1 MGKQFGNSREVKIP
15 SNRKMPVVDPDLGSG
30 SYLPLPVGIRVG
42 RQIFERYNI
51 WNKCYIYLLTAAE
64 THNISANFYNVAL

>member
-1 MGKQFGNSREVKIP
+1 MGKQFGYSRKVKIP
-15 SNRKMPVVDPDLGSG
+15 SNRNMPAVDPDLGG
-30 SYLPLPVGIRVG
+30 SNLPRPVGIRVG

-64 THNISANFYNVAL
+64 THNISANFHSVAL

>member
-42 RQIFERYNI
+42 RQIFI

-64 THNISANFYNVAL
+64 THNISANFHNVAL

>member
-1 MGKQFGNSREVKIP
+1 MGKQFGYSRKVKIP
-15 SNRKMPVVDPDLGSG
+15 SNRNMPAVDPDLGRG
-30 SYLPLPVGIRVG
+30 SNLPRPVGIRVG

-64 THNISANFYNVAL
+64 THNISANFHSVAL